1 MVNGALFIIPLHQGV
16 LVEIMVACSS
26 NHLHS
31 TGLDMD
37 MFGNRLVLL
46 GLQLHLEVCRQH
58 NQVHLIKFLI
68 SLMQ

>member
-1 MVNGALFIIPLHQGV
+1 MEHCLSSHCTKGV
-16 LVEIMVACSS
+16 LVEIMVACSF

-37 MFGNRLVLL
+37 MFGNGLAIVLL

-58 NQVHLIKFLI
+58 NQVHLIKFL
-68 SLMQ
+68 QV